1 MEFVDSLLIESWILD
16 PLQPEAIQGL
26 AYCSMP
32 CPTADEPNQP
42 HSIARRMKLGKWRR
56 LEIEDYLICFALV
69 NFTGVVVCINEVA
82 KNGSNY
88 MEPDVAAHLSPEGKA
103 RAIFGSKMTFVL
115 EIFTLTAT
123 WTVKAC
129 LLLLYGRLTEGT
141 SVRQSWAV
149 KIVAGYCAF
158 TYLLVTFMFVF
169 YWCNPTYEYWRVP
182 VRIMQ
187 CATYYNH
194 MIFATACNISSDLM
208 LLFLPIPI
216 MIKIRL
222 PLKRKLGLCCVFG
235 LGIFNILAAVLNRY
249 YNFSNPNSYVFL
261 YWYVAEVGVAMY
273 VGNLPLCWPVIRLA
287 LGSKGDSSNPSYP
300 NPSYPDS
307 SARRKPQSGRHPLT
321 SKASIWAKLDDE
333 DGLRTHGSPEQGS
346 QIELVD
352 QNGPDLVKQPYHTA
366 AEVSS
371 DRHHGHNP
379 SDHITVVTK
388 VAVDVTRVG

>member
-1 MEFVDSLLIESWILD
+1 MEFTTSLLIESWILWV
-16 PLQPEAIQGL
+16 LGVLVVACRL
-26 AYCSMP
+26 L
-32 CPTADEPNQP
+32 
-42 HSIARRMKLGKWRR
+42 ARRMKLGKWN
-56 LEIEDYLICFALV
+56 LLAIEDYLMCFALV
-69 NFTGVVVCINEVA
+69 NFTGVVVSINEVA

-88 MEPDVAAHLSPEGKA
+88 LPEDVANNLSAEGRA
-103 RAIFGSKMTFVL
+103 QAIFGSKMTFVL

-129 LLLLYGRLTEGT
+129 LLIMYGRLTEGT
-141 SVRQSWAV
+141 STRQRLGVR
-149 KIVAGYCAF
+149 IVACYCII
-158 TYLLVTFMFVF
+158 TYLTVTFMFVF

-182 VRIMQ
+182 VKIMQ

-208 LLFLPIPI
+208 LLFLPVPI

-222 PLKRKLGLCCVFG
+222 PMKRKIALCCVFG

-273 VGNLPLCWPVIRLA
+273 VGNLPLCWPIIRIA
-287 LGSKGDSSNPSYP
+287 LGSKGSSSDPSYP
-300 NPSYPDS
+300 NPSYPNSASRSKQS
-307 SARRKPQSGRHPLT
+307 SRHPLA
-321 SKASIWAKLDDE
+321 SKGSLWAKLDDE
-333 DGLRTHGSPEQGS
+333 EVTRVDASADQGS

-352 QNGPDLVKQPYHTA
+352 KLAPDLVKQPYGTA

-371 DRHHGHNP
+371 GPQHGHKP
-379 SDHITVVTK
+379 SGQIKVTTK
-388 VAVDVTRVG
+388 VDISTG

>member
-1 MEFVDSLLIESWILD
+1 MELVDSLLIESWILWV
-16 PLQPEAIQGL
+16 LGVL
-26 AYCSMP
+26 VVVCRL
-32 CPTADEPNQP
+32 
-42 HSIARRMKLGKWRR
+42 IARRMKLGNWRQ
-56 LEIEDYLICFALV
+56 LAIEDYLICFALV

-88 MEPDVAAHLSPEGKA
+88 MEPEVAAHLTAEGKS

-123 WTVKAC
+123 WAVKAC

-149 KIVAGYCAF
+149 KIVAGYCVL

-287 LGSKGDSSNPSYP
+287 LGSKGDSSNPS
-300 NPSYPDS
+300 SYPDS
-307 SARRKPQSGRHPLT
+307 SARRKPQSRHPLT

-333 DGLRTHGSPEQGS
+333 DGTRTQGSPEQGS

-352 QNGPDLVKQPYHTA
+352 QKGPDLVKQPYHTE

>member
-1 MEFVDSLLIESWILD
+1 MMV
-16 PLQPEAIQGL
+16 
-26 AYCSMP
+26 
-32 CPTADEPNQP
+32 
-42 HSIARRMKLGKWRR
+42 
-56 LEIEDYLICFALV
+56 FALV

-88 MEPDVAAHLSPEGKA
+88 MEPEAAAALDAKGVAQAVW
-103 RAIFGSKMTFVL
+103 GSKMTFVL

-129 LLLLYGRLTEGT
+129 LLMLYARLTEGT
-141 SVRQSWAV
+141 SIRQRWAV
-149 KIVAGYCAF
+149 RFVAAYCVL
-158 TYLLVTFMFVF
+158 TYILCIFLFVF
-169 YWCNPTYEYWRVP
+169 YWCSPRTYEYWAVP

-222 PLKRKLGLCCVFG
+222 PMKRKLGLCAVFG

-300 NPSYPDS
+300 NSYPNQPSYPNS
-307 SARRKPQSGRHPLT
+307 SGRRTTQSRHPLT
-321 SKASIWAKLDDE
+321 SKASLWAKLDDE
-333 DGLRTHGSPEQGS
+333 EGMRTTGGSPEQSLGS

-352 QNGPDLVKQPYHTA
+352 QKSPDLVKQPYHTA

-371 DRHHGHNP
+371 DRHHGQNHP

-388 VAVDVTRVG
+388 VDITTKTQ